1 VCQNGEI
8 ALFVQHYIFYLKQ
21 ATLIF
26 AVTAKDKKVIP
37 AAGNR
42 C

>member
-1 VCQNGEI
+1 VSKWRNSFIC
-8 ALFVQHYIFYLKQ
+8 
-21 ATLIF
+21 ATLYFLFETGNIT
-26 AVTAKDKKVIP
+26 VTAKDKKVIP